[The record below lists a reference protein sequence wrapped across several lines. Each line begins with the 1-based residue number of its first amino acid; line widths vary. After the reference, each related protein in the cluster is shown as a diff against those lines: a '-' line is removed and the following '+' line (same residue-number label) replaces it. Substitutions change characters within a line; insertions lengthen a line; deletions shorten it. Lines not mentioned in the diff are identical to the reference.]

1 MEDWVTASGGD
12 PIALALVLDT
22 FADTPLEALH
32 RITVPTLVLTGAG
45 DGHNATALALADALP
60 SGQYVGLPADHGT
73 AITTPQF
80 EAAITSF
87 LDGPAAAG

>member
-1 MEDWVTASGGD
+1 MTELVTAYFRGRDGVRLAYRELGEGRPLILIHGYLSSARAMAG
-12 PIALALVLDT
+12 IAGKI
-22 FADTPLEALH
+22 ADIE
-32 RITVPTLVLTGAG
+32 
-45 DGHNATALALADALP
+45 LP
-60 SGQYVGLPADHGT
+60 GDHGT